1 MTLQTREQHIRREKA
16 TSNICTNQALCALS
30 ACVYLSIM
38 GRSGIRKVAELCL
51 QKSHYAAEQITRIDG
66 FRKRYV
72 APFFKEFVIETLL
85 PPKKIIRLL
94 LKRNIFA
101 GVDLSLFDRKLKNQ
115 LLVCVTEKRT
125 KEEIDCLADELR
137 KLS

>member
-1 MTLQTREQHIRREKA
+1 
-16 TSNICTNQALCALS
+16 
-30 ACVYLSIM
+30 
-38 GRSGIRKVAELCL
+38 LCL

-66 FRKRYV
+66 FRKRYDT
-72 APFFKEFVIETLL
+72 PFFKEFVIETLL
-85 PPKKIIRLL
+85 PPKKIIRSL

-125 KEEIDCLADELR
+125 RQEINYLVEELR